1 MQDSTGLWYSIPTIN
16 LWAGNG
22 WSISSDLETRVL
34 SMKWTGDYKC
44 DGPPTKRKL
53 RHSAQKTRHGRK
65 KRRMANGTGT
75 SHGGQWQ

>member
-1 MQDSTGLWYSIPTIN
+1 MIDAADRYYTSQDIITMTGMGWAISTDRN
-16 LWAGNG
+16 
-22 WSISSDLETRVL
+22 TRQL
-34 SMKWTGDYKC
+34 SMKWEGDFRC
-44 DGPPTKRKL
+44 DGLPTKRKL